1 MFRKW
6 AGISAG
12 NIPEKFDAEIR
23 SRSNY
28 SRQKEKLVVNFSLY
42 CTLALGQ

>member
-1 MFRKW
+1 MGRNFSGKYS
-6 AGISAG
+6 G
-12 NIPEKFDAEIR
+12 KVDAEIT
-23 SRSNY
+23 SRSNH